1 MWASSPGVNGLP
13 GDVWASSPGVNGL
26 PGDMWAR
33 KPDDNIIQPKF
44 LFQHPAYTGIQIYL
58 DIRQINI

>member
-1 MWASSPGVNGLP
+1 M
-13 GDVWASSPGVNGL
+13 WASSPGVNGL

-44 LFQHPAYTGIQIYL
+44 LFQHPAYTGLQIYL
-58 DIRQINI
+58 DIGRKKIDLEHNAYL